1 MSDDIDLAALEAAQ
15 APQPFDPVRMG
26 LDVLAAAGTVWTF
39 GLMLLI
45 CADVVGRSFFNAPI
59 TGVAEIAAHSVVG
72 IVFLQI
78 GATIHGRRMT
88 RADFL
93 IDRILRASPRAGHA
107 VEALFYVIGALV
119 MGFVAMAAWP
129 GMWTSMAL
137 REFFG
142 VQGIFTV
149 PTWPFRALIILGGA
163 AGALAYVSLL
173 IVELRRLAAPRRG
186 RLAKPRR
193 A

>member
-1 MSDDIDLAALEAAQ
+1 VADDIDMAALETS
-15 APQPFDPVRMG
+15 APRAFDPVRLL
-26 LDVLAAAGTVWTF
+26 LDALAAVGTIWTF

-45 CADVVGRSFFNAPI
+45 CGDVIGRSFLNAPI

-78 GATIHGRRMT
+78 GATIHNRRMT

-93 IDRILRASPRAGHA
+93 IERIVKGAPVLGRGI
-107 VEALFYVIGALV
+107 ELLFLLIGAAC
-119 MGFVAMAAWP
+119 MAFIAQAAWAP
-129 GMWTSMAL
+129 MWNSIVL

-142 VQGIFTV
+142 VQGLFTV
-149 PTWPFRALIILGGA
+149 PTWPFRALIVLGGA
-163 AGALAYVSLL
+163 AGTLAY
-173 IVELRRLAAPRRG
+173 LALFVTDLRG
-186 RLAKPRR
+186 RR

>member
-1 MSDDIDLAALEAAQ
+1 MADDVNLAALEHTAP
-15 APQPFDPVRMG
+15 PQPSDPVRAV
-26 LDVLAAAGTVWTF
+26 LDALAAIGTAWTF
-39 GLMLLI
+39 ALMLLI
-45 CADVVGRSFFNAPI
+45 CADVIGRSFLNAPI

-93 IDRILRASPRAGHA
+93 LERIHRAAPGLGRAM
-107 VEALFYVIGALV
+107 EAAFCLIGAAV
-119 MGFVAMAAWP
+119 MAFIAQSAWP
-129 GMWTSMAL
+129 GMWNSLAL

-142 VQGIFTV
+142 VQGLFTV
-149 PTWPFRALIILGGA
+149 PTWPFRALIVLGGL
-163 AGALAYVSLL
+163 AGAVAYLVLCWH
-173 IVELRRLAAPRRG
+173 ELRG
-186 RLAKPRR
+186 RR